1 MKLFMTII
9 GCRPSGRLTEQHDV
23 FFGLG
28 EQLADLVP
36 QINAFWPE
44 VKGKFHIDS
53 WREVSKVGDYAITV
67 VDQSDVNQK
76 ELGLFFFNL
85 GGYLPQEMEE
95 FHYKKLVVA
104 PNLAVAQ
111 QEIKNSAFY
120 KNYNFSGAV
129 SHIDDKYGLDI
140 DESYNVSELIR
151 AEDKLCYG
159 LQMTIAP
166 KDQPEDELHIG
177 YLPLKNISK

>member
-1 MKLFMTII
+1 MTII

-67 VDQSDVNQK
+67 IDQSAANHK

>member
-1 MKLFMTII
+1 MTII
-9 GCRPSGRLTEQHDV
+9 GCRPSGRLTEQHDI

-36 QINAFWPE
+36 QINAFCLV

-67 VDQSDVNQK
+67 IDQSAANHK
-76 ELGLFFFNL
+76 ELGLFFFIFC
-85 GGYLPQEMEE
+85 GYLPQEMEE

-120 KNYNFSGAV
+120 KNYNFPGAV

-159 LQMTIAP
+159 LQMTIAS
-166 KDQPEDELHIG
+166 KDKPEDELHIG

>member
-1 MKLFMTII
+1 MTIL
-9 GCRPSGRLTEQHDV
+9 GCRPAGRLTEQHDI

-120 KNYNFSGAV
+120 KNYNFPGAV

-166 KDQPEDELHIG
+166 KDQPDDELHIG

>member
-1 MKLFMTII
+1 MTII
-9 GCRPSGRLTEQHDV
+9 GCRPAGRLTEQHDV

-67 VDQSDVNQK
+67 VDQSAANHK

-111 QEIKNSAFY
+111 QEIKKSAFY
-120 KNYNFSGAV
+120 KNYDFPGAV

-159 LQMTIAP
+159 LQITIAP
-166 KDQPEDELHIG
+166 KDQPEDELYIG

>member
-1 MKLFMTII
+1 MTII
-9 GCRPSGRLTEQHDV
+9 GCRPAGRLTEQHDV
-23 FFGLG
+23 FFGIG
-28 EQLADLVP
+28 NQLADLVP

-44 VKGKFHIDS
+44 VRGKFHIDS
-53 WREVSKVGDYAITV
+53 WREVSKVGNYAITV
-67 VDQSDVNQK
+67 VDQSDTNHK

-85 GGYLPQEMEE
+85 GGYLLQEMEE

-104 PNLAVAQ
+104 PNLAMAQ
-111 QEIKNSAFY
+111 QEIKKSDFY
-120 KNYNFSGAV
+120 KNYDFPGAV

-140 DESYNVSELIR
+140 DESYNVGELIR

-166 KDQPEDELHIG
+166 KNQPEDELHIG
-177 YLPLKNISK
+177 YLPLKNLSK

>member
-1 MKLFMTII
+1 MTII
-9 GCRPSGRLTEQHDV
+9 GCRPAGRLTEQHDV

-67 VDQSDVNQK
+67 IDQSAANQK

-120 KNYNFSGAV
+120 KNYNFPGAV

>member
-1 MKLFMTII
+1 MTII
-9 GCRPSGRLTEQHDV
+9 GCRPAGRLTEQHDV

-67 VDQSDVNQK
+67 IDQSAANHK

-85 GGYLPQEMEE
+85 GGYHPQEMEE
-95 FHYKKLVVA
+95 FHHKKLVVA

-111 QEIKNSAFY
+111 QAIKNSAFY
-120 KNYNFSGAV
+120 KNYNFPGAV

>member
-9 GCRPSGRLTEQHDV
+9 GCRPAGRLTEQHDV

-67 VDQSDVNQK
+67 VNQSGTNHK

-111 QEIKNSAFY
+111 QEIKKSEFY
-120 KNYNFSGAV
+120 KNYDFPGAV

-140 DESYNVSELIR
+140 DEYYNVSELIR

-166 KDQPEDELHIG
+166 KDHPEDELHIG

>member
-1 MKLFMTII
+1 MTII
-9 GCRPSGRLTEQHDV
+9 GCRPAGRLTEQHDV

-67 VDQSDVNQK
+67 IDQSAANHK
-76 ELGLFFFNL
+76 ELYLFFFNL

-120 KNYNFSGAV
+120 KNYNFPGAV

-151 AEDKLCYG
+151 AEDKLFYG

>member
-1 MKLFMTII
+1 MIII
-9 GCRPSGRLTEQHDV
+9 GCRPPGRLTEQHDV

-28 EQLADLVP
+28 TQLADLVP

-67 VDQSDVNQK
+67 IDQSAANHK

-111 QEIKNSAFY
+111 QEIKKSAFY
-120 KNYNFSGAV
+120 KNYNFPGAV

-177 YLPLKNISK
+177 YLPLKNILK

>member
-1 MKLFMTII
+1 MTII
-9 GCRPSGRLTEQHDV
+9 GCRPAGRLTEQHDV

-120 KNYNFSGAV
+120 KNYNFPGAV

-166 KDQPEDELHIG
+166 KDQPDDELHIG

>member
-1 MKLFMTII
+1 MTII
-9 GCRPSGRLTEQHDV
+9 GCRPAGRLTEQHDI

-67 VDQSDVNQK
+67 IDQSAANHK

-120 KNYNFSGAV
+120 KNYNFPGAV

-159 LQMTIAP
+159 LQMTIAS
-166 KDQPEDELHIG
+166 KDKPEDELHIG

>member
-1 MKLFMTII
+1 MTII
-9 GCRPSGRLTEQHDV
+9 GCRPAGRLTEQHDV

-67 VDQSDVNQK
+67 IDQSAANHK

-85 GGYLPQEMEE
+85 GGYLPREMEE

-111 QEIKNSAFY
+111 QEIKKSAFY
-120 KNYNFSGAV
+120 KNYDFPGAV

-166 KDQPEDELHIG
+166 KDQPEDELYIG

>member
-1 MKLFMTII
+1 MTII

-67 VDQSDVNQK
+67 IDQSAANHK

-120 KNYNFSGAV
+120 KNYNFPGAV

-177 YLPLKNISK
+177 YLPLKNILK

>member
-1 MKLFMTII
+1 MTII
-9 GCRPSGRLTEQHDV
+9 GCRPAGRLTEQHDV

-67 VDQSDVNQK
+67 IDQSAANHK

-120 KNYNFSGAV
+120 KNYNFPGAV

-159 LQMTIAP
+159 LQMTIAS